1 MIGYEIPSR
10 LGQEVLL
17 LGALVVEDRG
27 SVT

>member
-10 LGQEVLL
+10 LGLEVLV
-17 LGALVVEDRG
+17 LGALVAEDRG